1 MNQTITASTHG
12 RSIGQVKWFNNKA
25 GYGFITLIDAASD
38 KAGLDIF
45 VHHTAVQVQQA
56 QYKYLV
62 QGEYVEFELV
72 AADNNGHAWQ
82 AISVSGVNSGKLMCE
97 TRSTQTRST
106 QTHSTQTRST
116 SSENHSR
123 VSTPHSQQQVQAQQQ
138 TRPRSAYPEQSRYR
152 TRVEADKPLFQE
164 TDEVEWLL
172 VRRKKADTRTNS
184 QHTQHQPFARSSS
197 EPFHSA

>member
-106 QTHSTQTRST
+106 QMRSTQLHSTSN
-116 SSENHSR
+116 ENHSR
-123 VSTPHSQQQVQAQQQ
+123 VSTPHSHSQKQDQQQ

-152 TRVEADKPLFQE
+152 TRVEAEKPLFQE

-172 VRRKKADTRTNS
+172 VRRKKA

-197 EPFHSA
+197 VPFHSA